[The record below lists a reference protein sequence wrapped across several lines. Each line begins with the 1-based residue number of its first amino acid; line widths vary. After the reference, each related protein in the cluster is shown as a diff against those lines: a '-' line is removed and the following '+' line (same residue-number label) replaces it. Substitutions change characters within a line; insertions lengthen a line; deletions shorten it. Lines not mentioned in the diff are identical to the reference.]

1 MDYFCWMCKLILK
14 KAIYAWD
21 AQNSV
26 VNMGLFNTFSINID
40 EADSDKADYATQSMA
55 YSAEVTGSSNPIT
68 FSSET

>member
-1 MDYFCWMCKLILK
+1 
-14 KAIYAWD
+14 
-21 AQNSV
+21 
-26 VNMGLFNTFSINID
+26 MGLFNTFSINID